1 MRRNTAF
8 PYRRGRPMRKRDY
21 TKRLAG
27 DLYGGITAGV
37 IALPL
42 ALAFGVASG
51 AGAQAGLYGA
61 IILGLTAAIF
71 GGTPVQIS
79 GPTGPMTVVTASA
92 VALYH
97 GDMTFVVTIIFLG
110 GLFQMLLGFCRIG
123 GFIRYIPYPV
133 ISGFMTGI
141 GIIIILLQLHPLTG
155 AGSVRSPLMA
165 VYEAGRIF
173 NDFSP
178 NDLALGLMTLA
189 IVFLTP
195 KKVTAVLP
203 SPLIALT
210 GMTLLTVTA
219 GIDTA
224 VIGNIPSG
232 LPSLHLPEFS
242 IGQLTFI
249 VTTAL
254 SLAVLGSIDSLLTS
268 LVADSLTRT
277 KHKPDKELFGQGL
290 GNMLSALAG
299 GIPGAGATMRTV
311 INVKSGGTTKLSG
324 VVHALLLLGFVLGFG
339 EQAEKVPLSVLAGIL
354 IKVGFD
360 IVDYRFLK
368 IIKKAPRHD
377 IAVMA
382 IVLVLTV
389 FVDLI
394 VAVGVGLVAASVL
407 LTYRIAKQ
415 TQTQVDDVDL
425 DTADS
430 VPCGSGEG
438 SRHLIRVVDV
448 SGPFFFGSATQVVGK
463 VGSILDNEVVIFNCS
478 KVPFIDYSGFFAL
491 TEMLVNI
498 KESGIIAM
506 VVANDALKERLID
519 LEICG
524 YLPPQHIFPAL
535 GGAFAHARKHICQDE
550 ANRTAVRL
558 SSL

>member
-1 MRRNTAF
+1 
-8 PYRRGRPMRKRDY
+8 MRKRDY

-61 IILGLTAAIF
+61 IILGLTAAVF

-97 GDMTFVVTIIFLG
+97 GDMTFVITIIFLG
-110 GLFQMLLGFCRIG
+110 GLFQVLLGFCRIG
-123 GFIRYIPYPV
+123 GLIRYIPYPV

-141 GIIIILLQLHPLTG
+141 GIIIILLQIHPLTG
-155 AGSVRSPLMA
+155 AGSVRSPIMA
-165 VYEAGRIF
+165 ISEAGRIF
-173 NDFSP
+173 TDFSP
-178 NDLALGLMTLA
+178 NDLALGLITLA

-195 KKVTAVLP
+195 KKVTRVLP
-203 SPLIALT
+203 SPLIALI
-210 GMTLLTVTA
+210 GVTA
-219 GIDTA
+219 FAGFMGFNTA
-224 VIGNIPSG
+224 VIGHIPSG
-232 LPSLHLPEFS
+232 LPSFHLPVFS
-242 IGQLTFI
+242 ISQLTFI
-249 VTTAL
+249 VTTAM

-268 LVADSLTRT
+268 LVSDSLTRT
-277 KHKPDKELFGQGL
+277 KHNPNKELFGQGL
-290 GNMLSALAG
+290 GNMLSSLAG

-311 INVKSGGTTKLSG
+311 INVKSGGTTRLSG
-324 VVHALLLLGFVLGFG
+324 IVHALLLLGFVLGFG
-339 EQAEKVPLSVLAGIL
+339 EQAERVPLSVLAGIL

-368 IIKKAPRHD
+368 IIRKAPRHD
-377 IAVMA
+377 IAVMS

-407 LTYRIAKQ
+407 LTYRISTQ

-425 DTADS
+425 ETADS
-430 VPCGSGEG
+430 APCGSPAGN
-438 SRHLIRVVDV
+438 RHQIRVVDV
-448 SGPFFFGSATQVVGK
+448 NGPFFFGSATQVVGK
-463 VGSILDNEVVIFNCS
+463 VGSILDNEVIIFNCS

-506 VVANDALKERLID
+506 IVANDALKERLTD
-519 LEICG
+519 LEING
-524 YLPPQHIFPAL
+524 YLPPQHIFPTL
-535 GGAFAHARKHICQDE
+535 GGAFAHARKHICEDE
-550 ANRTAVRL
+550 KKKTAPQL